1 MSEPGEEANIAASEQ
16 QRHGLYAA
24 FSESHGEE
32 VAVNLLEALPPAGL
46 PDLATKDDIAL
57 LRRDL
62 QALDDKTALRFE
74 QVDRRFEQVD
84 RRFDDFQT
92 QIDRRFDQIDRRFD
106 GFQAQI
112 DRRFDAQ
119 KTSFDTKLNDLEA
132 RLDAKLQAELRR
144 QTARLAAGA
153 TTLAVV
159 VTAVLRLG

>member
-1 MSEPGEEANIAASEQ
+1 MAPRTIPTRTRLREPGKEANMTAGEQ
-16 QRHGLYAA
+16 QRHALYEA
-24 FSESHGEE
+24 FSETHGEE

-74 QVDRRFEQVD
+74 QVDRRF
-84 RRFDDFQT
+84 DD
-92 QIDRRFDQIDRRFD
+92 
-106 GFQAQI
+106 FQAQI
-112 DRRFDAQ
+112 DRRFEQVDRRFDAQ
-119 KTSFDTKLNDLEA
+119 ETSFDTKLNDLEA

-153 TTLAVV
+153 TTLAVL